1 MLDSAVNCRRNAVTR
16 VGPAVFYFLLA
27 LTSWAHAECEWVLW
41 VESPVGSDQWS
52 IAPVPRPR
60 FEAKV
65 DCDRRAET
73 LTAGLLAALPEIRA
87 KLGKDV
93 LAAYDSDPAATL
105 SR

>member
-1 MLDSAVNCRRNAVTR
+1 MLDSAVNCRGNAVTR
-16 VGPAVFYFLLA
+16 VGSTVFYFLLA

-65 DCDRRAET
+65 DCDRRAEALNDLERT
-73 LTAGLLAALPEIRA
+73 VSKMERSAGEAHDLFTCLPCT
-87 KLGKDV
+87 V
-93 LAAYDSDPAATL
+93 DP
-105 SR
+105 RP